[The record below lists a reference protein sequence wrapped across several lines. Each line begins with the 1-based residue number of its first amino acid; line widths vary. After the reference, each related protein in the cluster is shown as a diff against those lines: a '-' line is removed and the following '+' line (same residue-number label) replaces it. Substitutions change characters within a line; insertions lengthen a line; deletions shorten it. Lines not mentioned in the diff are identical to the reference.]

1 MKNKIGV
8 NHVMLYR
15 HKNIMNIK
23 NLIYS
28 ILTFF
33 ILFTVACQTTNNTL
47 NSGIWRGALIHETGA
62 EVPFNFE
69 LKDSL
74 GKWQMLI
81 NNGEEQFKV
90 DDISR
95 ENDSIFIKMPL
106 YDSEIKGII
115 ADNKIEGYWVK
126 HLADKDVKM
135 DFVAQ
140 YGVNWR
146 FKEQLKPTTQ
156 NITGKWATIF
166 TNLEG
171 KDTSLAIGNFKQEGN
186 LVSGSF
192 LTPTGDYR
200 YLDGVLDGDELSL
213 STFDGGFA
221 FLFTAKVS
229 GETISEGKF
238 YSGFSSQELFTAK
251 KDENA
256 TLPDAYSLTYLKP
269 GFEKIDFSFPD
280 MNKKQVSLKDEEFQ
294 NKVVILQLL
303 GSWCPNCMDETA
315 FLSNYIR
322 QNNFDDVKVLGL
334 AYERTADFEK
344 SKANLQKVINRFQ
357 VPYPFLITGYT
368 NKKGEPAKSLPMLN
382 AVMAFPTMIVIDK
395 QGKVRNIH
403 TGFNGPGTG
412 KYYEDFVKEFETLI
426 STLRKE

>member
-1 MKNKIGV
+1 
-8 NHVMLYR
+8 
-15 HKNIMNIK
+15 MNIK
-23 NLIYS
+23 NLFYTIF
-28 ILTFF
+28 TF
-33 ILFTVACQTTNNTL
+33 LFLIIAACQTTHNTL
-47 NSGIWRGALIHETGA
+47 NRGIWRGALITESGA
-62 EVPFNFE
+62 EIPFNFE
-69 LKDSL
+69 LKDSI
-74 GKWQMLI
+74 GKWQMFI
-81 NNGEEQFKV
+81 KNGKEQFKV
-90 DDISR
+90 DEITR

-106 YDSEIKGII
+106 YDSEIKGVI

-140 YGVNWR
+140 YGITWR
-146 FKEQLKPTTQ
+146 FKEQLKPASQ
-156 NITGKWATIF
+156 NISGKWATIF

-171 KDTSLAIGNFKQEGN
+171 KDTTLAIGNFKQEGN
-186 LVSGSF
+186 AVSGSF

-221 FLFTAKVS
+221 FLFTAKVN
-229 GETISEGKF
+229 GETMGDGKF

-251 KDENA
+251 KDDNA

-269 GFEKIDFSFPD
+269 GFDKVNFSFPD
-280 MNKKQVSLKDEEFQ
+280 MNKKQVSLTDEEFK

-315 FLSNYIR
+315 FLSDYIR
-322 QNNFDDVKVLGL
+322 KNNFDDVKVLGL
-334 AYERTADFEK
+334 AYERTTDFEK
-344 SKANLQKVINRFQ
+344 SKANLQKVIHRFQ

>member
-1 MKNKIGV
+1 
-8 NHVMLYR
+8 
-15 HKNIMNIK
+15 MNIK
-23 NLIYS
+23 NLFYTIF
-28 ILTFF
+28 TFLVL
-33 ILFTVACQTTNNTL
+33 IIAACQTTNSTL
-47 NSGIWRGALIHETGA
+47 NSGTWRGALITKSGA
-62 EVPFNFE
+62 EIPFNFE
-69 LKDSL
+69 LKDSV
-74 GKWQMLI
+74 GKWQMFI
-81 NNGEEQFKV
+81 KNGKEQFKV
-90 DDISR
+90 DEITR

-106 YDSEIKGII
+106 YDSEIKGVI

-140 YGVNWR
+140 YGITWR
-146 FKEQLKPTTQ
+146 FKEKLKPASQ
-156 NITGKWATIF
+156 DISGKWATIF

-171 KDTSLAIGNFKQEGN
+171 KDSTLAIGNFKQEGN
-186 LVSGSF
+186 AVSGSF

-221 FLFTAKVS
+221 FLFTAKVN
-229 GETISEGKF
+229 GEIMSDGKF

-269 GFEKIDFSFPD
+269 GFDKVNFSFPD
-280 MNKKQVSLKDEEFQ
+280 MNKKQVSLTDEEFK

-315 FLSNYIR
+315 FLSDYIR
-322 QNNFDDVKVLGL
+322 KNNFDDVKVLGL
-334 AYERTADFEK
+334 AYERTTDFEK
-344 SKANLQKVINRFQ
+344 CKANLQKVIHRFQ

-412 KYYEDFVKEFETLI
+412 KYYEDFVKEFDTLI